1 MKRRLYSKKPRC
13 ERKLDV
19 WKKSSGGSRIV
30 LGVVFV
36 LDKDMETLKASSGGP
51 LLPEKF

>member
-1 MKRRLYSKKPRC
+1 MEEKQWRIKDC
-13 ERKLDV
+13 A
-19 WKKSSGGSRIV
+19 GG
-30 LGVVFV
+30 VFV